1 MMDKSNCFYLGRILK
16 QHNRPGVFSVMIEA
30 DDPARYSGI
39 DAVFVEI
46 NHTLIPFFLEQAD
59 FEKSNKTI
67 TLDEAPDPDIAE
79 LLIGSDLYL
88 PNELLPELKGNQF
101 YFHEVKGFEVIDKKH
116 GRLGPVKEVL
126 ELPQQSVFQ
135 VDHKGKIV
143 LVPINDEIIKKV
155 DRDKKE
161 ILVSTPEGLIELYL

>member
-1 MMDKSNCFYLGRILK
+1 MGRILK

-30 DDPARYSGI
+30 DDPTRYSGI

-143 LVPINDEIIKKV
+143 LVPINDEIIQKV

-161 ILVSTPEGLIELYL
+161 ILVSTPEGLLELYL